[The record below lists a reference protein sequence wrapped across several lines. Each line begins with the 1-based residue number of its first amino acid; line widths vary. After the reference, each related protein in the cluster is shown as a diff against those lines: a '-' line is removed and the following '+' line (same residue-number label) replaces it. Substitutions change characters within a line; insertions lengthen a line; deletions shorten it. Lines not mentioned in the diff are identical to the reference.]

1 METVVYADVLVA
13 LNIYVTYFLLVLTRL
28 ILKYETKKIP
38 FTLSSVIG
46 GFSSLT
52 VLVEPIGAPFDIAL
66 KVIFCAVITSVA
78 FLPKNIK
85 SFFKSFTVYFTVS
98 VIFAGVMLAIEFT
111 VHPKNMVFIN
121 GTVYFDVSVLFIV
134 LASVG
139 CYGLVLLVDRFLRHR
154 AAEKTLYKVR
164 IYFRNESAELVALY
178 DTGNNLTDGIEGRP
192 VIIAELNSV
201 QKLFYND
208 EREFFKGKIT
218 YSSPP
223 ESLKK
228 YMRIVPCRGV
238 GDISLL
244 PAFIPERILI
254 FDGEKTCE
262 AGNCVIAVTN
272 VKLND
277 GEYSAILNNS
287 IFERGKMINETF

>member
-28 ILKYETKKIP
+28 VLKCETKKP
-38 FTLSSVIG
+38 SFALSSVIG

-52 VLVEPIGAPFDIAL
+52 VLVEPIGAPFDVAL
-66 KVIFCAVITSVA
+66 KVVFCAVITFVA
-78 FLPKNIK
+78 FLPKSIK
-85 SFFKSFTVYFTVS
+85 SFLKSFTAYFTVS
-98 VIFAGVMLAIEFT
+98 VIFAGVMLALEFT

-134 LASVG
+134 VASVA

-164 IYFRNESAELVALY
+164 VYFRNESAEFVALY

-192 VIIAELNSV
+192 VIIAELKPLQN
-201 QKLFYND
+201 LFYND
-208 EREFFKGKIT
+208 ECEFFRRKTT
-218 YSSPP
+218 YFSPP

-228 YMRIVPCRGV
+228 CIRVIPCRGV

-244 PAFIPERILI
+244 PAFIPERIVI
-254 FDGEKTCE
+254 FDDKKACE
-262 AGNCVIAVTN
+262 VKNTVIAVTN
-272 VKLND
+272 KKLTD

-287 IFERGKMINETF
+287 IFERGKMTNETF